1 MARSNPTPTPL
12 PTAAP
17 TTPMSTIGTQALPG
31 GSQGPMSQ
39 GPFVGAQFGRY
50 PAGAPQGSAMH
61 YLGVGFG
68 FAWDMSEIGE
78 ALDRSFAF
86 LSNYPSAALVSDRA
100 AFALRYC
107 IQNHVPIGP
116 ARDLSS
122 SKAAEAGAFGTGPI
136 SAAGRAEISRL
147 LQEAKAGGT
156 TEQLTQAELDRGLK
170 DIFRIMNDMER
181 ARGERRRGL
190 EAELRGLGIDPKRA
204 GDFDYVQTKARA
216 NMSRA
221 RGVAA
226 GRVSIPGNPSGKLFD
241 SIGVDATGTGPTAVM
256 RAESVSYYG
265 WFVEHGVRQA
275 MRPVI
280 EFPHPN
286 MATAI
291 HRDQIGA
298 YPWVGGMLA
307 DRANS
312 GNWSSAGDIAAGTLR
327 GAGAGDMEGS
337 MSMETP
343 PFIAFVPASGS
354 IEGAHFMEKGL
365 SDFVTKLHL
374 SWGSLASRGHDAV
387 WYGKASPARELA
399 KRKRLRVGF
408 SYVPTATGFGD
419 TPVIRGAG
427 GKFVSYKDKGV
438 YRG

>member
-1 MARSNPTPTPL
+1 
-12 PTAAP
+12 
-17 TTPMSTIGTQALPG
+17 MSTIGTQALPG

-39 GPFVGAQFGRY
+39 APFAGTQFGRY

-68 FAWDMSEIGE
+68 FAWDMSEISA
-78 ALDRSFAF
+78 ALDRSFSY
-86 LSNYPSAALVSDRA
+86 LTNYPSAAIVSERT
-100 AFALRYC
+100 AFALRAM

-116 ARDLSS
+116 ARDLSG
-122 SKAAEAGAFGTGPI
+122 SKAASLGAFGTTI
-136 SAAGRAEISRL
+136 SAAGRAEIDRL
-147 LQEAKAGGT
+147 LKEQAKGGGGT
-156 TEQLTQAELDRGLK
+156 SEQLTQAELDRGLK
-170 DIFRIMNDMER
+170 DLFELNTKWER
-181 ARGERRRGL
+181 ARGEQKRQLSDLMRRNYGV
-190 EAELRGLGIDPKRA
+190 DPKKMNN
-204 GDFDYVQTKARA
+204 FSYVQSQVGRTMR
-216 NMSRA
+216 SA
-221 RGVAA
+221 RGVAS

-241 SIGVDATGTGPTAVM
+241 SIGVDATGTGPTAVI

-286 MATAI
+286 MVTAI
-291 HRDQIGA
+291 HEAQIGA
-298 YPWVGGMLA
+298 YPWVRGMLN
-307 DRANS
+307 DRATS
-312 GNWSSAGDIAAGTLR
+312 GGWSSAGDIAAGTLR

-399 KRKRLRVGF
+399 KRKRLGVGF